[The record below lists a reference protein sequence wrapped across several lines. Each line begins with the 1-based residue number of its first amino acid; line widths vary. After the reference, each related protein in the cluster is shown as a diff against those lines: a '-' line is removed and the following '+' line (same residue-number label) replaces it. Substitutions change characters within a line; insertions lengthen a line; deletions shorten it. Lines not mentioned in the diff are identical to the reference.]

1 MEHGVLKVP
10 KKIDTRVIDRSFF
23 REARDEGVICY
34 EPCGGLCAG
43 LEVLLRCGVKVNRYL
58 YQDTSPTSQAV
69 ARTRSLVLSRR
80 HPDLL
85 PTTTIQLEQLSPD
98 LESDKL
104 EDLVQAGALNGESVV
119 GQPVSFDAARAGS
132 YAHRLRAYWSNLFQ
146 NHQFNLVMAEVERPP
161 DRTDASA
168 ATTILATQN
177 SRAFQAPR
185 AGTVIKSDDF
195 AEEGETREVNLDEK
209 AIAMGYSADELR
221 RTDGVDD
228 EKLAEVL
235 GLDMDRR
242 AMEMLFVVAEA
253 STTRL
258 PVSAESRDTEDSDT
272 PATPMGSSGVRTDPH
287 GSSPEPAQGNNIGP
301 V

>member
-104 EDLVQAGALNGESVV
+104 EDLVQAGALNGERQVC
-119 GQPVSFDAARAGS
+119 SFHLTQR
-132 YAHRLRAYWSNLFQ
+132 
-146 NHQFNLVMAEVERPP
+146 VEASQGGVHGPEASPRCQRGG
-161 DRTDASA
+161 RTDASA

-258 PVSAESRDTEDSDT
+258 PWCKD
-272 PATPMGSSGVRTDPH
+272 
-287 GSSPEPAQGNNIGP
+287 GP
-301 V
+301 SWVKPGACAGE